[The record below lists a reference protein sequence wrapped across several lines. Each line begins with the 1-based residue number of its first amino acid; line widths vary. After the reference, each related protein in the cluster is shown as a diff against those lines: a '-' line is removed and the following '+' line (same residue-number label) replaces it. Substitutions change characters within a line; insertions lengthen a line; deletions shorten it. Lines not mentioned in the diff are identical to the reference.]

1 MVFQE
6 PVVEGGS
13 LGVFVDSNGNS
24 DEDEVEVEVE
34 VEAEAEVEVEEVE
47 GTIEVSGNEDEV
59 PSETRFGGAVEGG

>member
-24 DEDEVEVEVE
+24 DDEVEVEVE
-34 VEAEAEVEVEEVE
+34 VEAEVEVEVEVVE